1 MLRSLKEGKKL
12 KVKRLSASSK
22 IDLQTKAGLC
32 LGLNFQHPL
41 KDGPMSSSDYLIP
54 WTNQCQSRR
63 FSQSFM
69 ETLLGSCG
77 LTFEAL
83 IAFRT
88 FPEE

>member
-41 KDGPMSSSDYLIP
+41 KDGPVSSSDYLIP
-54 WTNQCQSRR
+54 WTNQC
-63 FSQSFM
+63 QSFM